1 MSRKEVIT
9 ITLDETI
16 DPSDSDTEIITLDDS
31 QDNISKEVITL
42 DDSQDNLSD
51 AVITLDDSQ
60 DNTSEAD
67 TTPGDS
73 QDNISG
79 QRWIP
84 RAEQQLWEYVQG
96 LPLEPKEYSQAVEM
110 FYYQLD
116 DFDLEVL
123 KRYIGLVDANS
134 QFNFGYVP
142 PDLVKHKTNKRY
154 NSESAISS
162 ALTSLIISRTRSEVF
177 ETAYQEL
184 LALYEVRQP
193 QDLGMPSREEFF
205 ELVWKD
211 LKKRLQYIFSFVR
224 KNYY

>member
-31 QDNISKEVITL
+31 QDHISKEVITL
-42 DDSQDNLSD
+42 DDSQDN
-51 AVITLDDSQ
+51 I
-60 DNTSEAD
+60 SEAD

-110 FYYQLD
+110 FYYHLD

-177 ETAYQEL
+177 ETAYDFVAAKLASATGVRLAVCSWPHFGSSGDHEVIGPEL
-184 LALYEVRQP
+184 CF
-193 QDLGMPSREEFF
+193 SRPGH
-205 ELVWKD
+205 
-211 LKKRLQYIFSFVR
+211 
-224 KNYY
+224 